1 MENKLKTII
10 SRIFSSANVEQT
22 PEKQIVYVRQSSFGT
37 KQNKGYLFEEYSD
50 RFKNR
55 YEKYAMFM
63 RMDNDGQ
70 VFQMRNAIGLMK
82 VATNFHVDP
91 FTEEGQEATEKDIE
105 IQKFVE
111 KALFKKLDQGFT
123 GLLEEITLYVRD

>member
-10 SRIFSSANVEQT
+10 SRLFSSANVDEQPPT
-22 PEKQIVYVRQSSFGT
+22 KLIYVRESAFGT
-37 KQNKGYLFEEYSD
+37 KQNKGYLFEEYSE

-55 YEKYAMFM
+55 YEKFAMFM

-70 VFQMRNAIGLMK
+70 VFQMRNAISLMK
-82 VATNFHVDP
+82 VSTNFHVDP
-91 FTEEGQEATEKDIE
+91 FVEEEQEASPKDIE

-111 KALFKKLDQGFT
+111 KALFTKLDQGFK